1 MDPDDDVDV
10 DVDVMT
16 EDFAGAGY
24 RPEAGDA
31 VMGWLERLRRPAT
44 EQRPVWRERNHRQ
57 RMHRST
63 TSWRTTDP
71 SIVRLGCA
79 PPIWWESPAQ
89 PPPYPLLLARP
100 RVGAAVFAVSWSI
113 QVAGHRIFERNSP
126 ALTKGFVTYQLCGLA
141 FWCEEMGDL
150 VVCRRAGPADV
161 GSGRGAGGSRGSWTT
176 TGTTSSTPRR

>member
-1 MDPDDDVDV
+1 MTVLDSFAAPREAWEDTEAFGLAGAALDPDDDIDV

-44 EQRPVWRERNHRQ
+44 EQRPVWRGAEPPAKDAPFDDKLAYYRSQ
-57 RMHRST
+57 HRSVG
-63 TSWRTTDP
+63 
-71 SIVRLGCA
+71 VRATHLVGIPGA
-79 PPIWWESPAQ
+79 AAAL
-89 PPPYPLLLARP
+89 PLLLARP

-150 VVCRRAGPADV
+150 VSRARPV
-161 GSGRGAGGSRGSWTT
+161 G
-176 TGTTSSTPRR
+176 